1 MDKKYSLEKIRNIG
15 LVAHIDAG
23 KTTTTERILYYTGR
37 IHRIGEVHEG
47 TATMDWMV
55 QERER
60 GITIQSAATTSY
72 WKDCEINIIDTP
84 GHVDFTM
91 EVERSLRILDGC
103 VVIFDGGNGVEP
115 QSETVW
121 RQANRY
127 HVPRLIFVNKMDR
140 VGADFEDTVKQIKKK
155 LAAKPLV
162 LQIPLGKEDK
172 LMGVIDILEEK
183 AYIWEEE
190 KTTDMDYETGEVPDE
205 YKAEVKKYK
214 DEIFEKMAEVDESIM
229 NKYVNGEQVTIGELK
244 AAVRKATI
252 SCSFFPVFCGSSFK
266 NRGVQPLLDAVVD
279 YLPSPADLQEIKGIN
294 PFTGKEESR
303 KHSIEE
309 PFSALAFKIQVD
321 PFIGRLVYIRV
332 YSGKIESGEIVYNSR
347 KSKQERISRIMR
359 MHANTRAEIKE
370 CKTGDIVAIVG
381 LKETNTG
388 DTVCE
393 SKFPISFE
401 QMHFPEPVISVA
413 VEPKTKADS
422 EKLSYALNRLS
433 EEDPTL
439 RLRFDEETSQ
449 TIISGMGELH
459 LEIAVDRLKR
469 EFNVDARIGNPQV
482 AYRETI
488 TRKVTEESKYIKQS
502 GGRGQY
508 GHVEIEVEPAPAFE
522 FNDKTKGGCIPKEYI
537 PAIEKGII
545 EAMETGPLAGY
556 PLIDMKVNLI
566 YGSYHEVDSS
576 EMAFKMAG
584 SFALQ
589 AATKKAGPILL
600 EPIMKIEV
608 VTPEEFI
615 GDVMADLSA
624 RRGKIESMENKNALC
639 NINGTVPLA
648 QIFGYATTLRS
659 LSQGRANYSME
670 PAKYE
675 RVPKNIL
682 EDLLPKTVV

>member
-1 MDKKYSLEKIRNIG
+1 
-15 LVAHIDAG
+15 
-23 KTTTTERILYYTGR
+23 
-37 IHRIGEVHEG
+37 
-47 TATMDWMV
+47 MDWMV

-670 PAKYE
+670 PA
-675 RVPKNIL
+675 
-682 EDLLPKTVV
+682 

>member
-1 MDKKYSLEKIRNIG
+1 MDKNFTLDKIRNIG

-72 WKDCEINIIDTP
+72 WKDCQINIIDTP

-103 VVIFDGGNGVEP
+103 IVIFDGANGVEP

-121 RQANRY
+121 RQASRY

-140 VGADFEDTVKQIKKK
+140 IGADFQDTIAQIKKK
-155 LAAKPLV
+155 LIAEPLV
-162 LQIPLGKEDK
+162 MQLPLGKDEH

-183 AYIWEEE
+183 AYVWEEE
-190 KTTDMDYETGEVPDE
+190 KTADMGYETKEIPEE
-205 YKAEVKKYK
+205 YKAEVKKCR
-214 DEIFEKMAEVDESIM
+214 DILFEKMAEIEESIM
-229 NKYVNGEQVTIGELK
+229 TKFVAGEQPTNQELK

-252 SCSFFPVFCGSSFK
+252 ACKFFPVFCGSSFK
-266 NRGVQPLLDAVVD
+266 NRGVQPILDAVID
-279 YLPSPADLQEIKGIN
+279 YLPSPADLQDIHGLN
-294 PFTGKEESR
+294 PFTGKEEPR
-303 KHSIEE
+303 AHSTEG
-309 PFSALAFKIQVD
+309 PFAALAFKIQVD

-332 YSGKIESGEIVYNSR
+332 YSGKITSGEIVYNTR

-370 CKTGDIVAIVG
+370 CKAGDIVAIVG
-381 LKETNTG
+381 LKDTNTG
-388 DTVCE
+388 DTVCDR
-393 SKFPISFE
+393 KFPISFE

-422 EKLSYALNRLS
+422 EKLSYALGRLT
-433 EEDPTL
+433 EEDPTF
-439 RLRFDEETSQ
+439 RLKIDEETSQ

-459 LEIAVDRLKR
+459 LEIAIDRLKR
-469 EFNVDARIGNPQV
+469 EFNVDAKVGNPQV

-488 TRKVTEESKYIKQS
+488 TKKVEAEGKYIKQS

-508 GHVEIEVEPAPAFE
+508 GHAEIELEPAAEFE
-522 FNDKTKGGCIPKEYI
+522 FVDKIKGGSVPKEYI
-537 PAIEKGII
+537 PAIEQGIV
-545 EAMETGPLAGY
+545 EAMTRGPLAGY
-556 PLIDMKVNLI
+556 PLINCKVTLVD
-566 YGSYHEVDSS
+566 GSYHEVDSS

-584 SFALQ
+584 SMALQ
-589 AATKKAGPILL
+589 AASKKAGPILL

-615 GDVMADLSA
+615 GDVMADLNS
-624 RRGKIESMENKNALC
+624 RRGKIESMENKNGLC
-639 NINGTVPLA
+639 TISGHVPLA

-670 PAKYE
+670 PAQYE
-675 RVPKNIL
+675 RVPKNIS
-682 EDLLPKTVV
+682 DGLLPKTTV

>member
-15 LVAHIDAG
+15 LVAHIDAS
-23 KTTTTERILYYTGR
+23 KSTTTERILYYTGR

-309 PFSALAFKIQVD
+309 PFSALAFKIQV
-321 PFIGRLVYIRV
+321 
-332 YSGKIESGEIVYNSR
+332 
-347 KSKQERISRIMR
+347 
-359 MHANTRAEIKE
+359 
-370 CKTGDIVAIVG
+370 
-381 LKETNTG
+381 
-388 DTVCE
+388 
-393 SKFPISFE
+393 
-401 QMHFPEPVISVA
+401 
-413 VEPKTKADS
+413 
-422 EKLSYALNRLS
+422 
-433 EEDPTL
+433 
-439 RLRFDEETSQ
+439 
-449 TIISGMGELH
+449 
-459 LEIAVDRLKR
+459 
-469 EFNVDARIGNPQV
+469 
-482 AYRETI
+482 
-488 TRKVTEESKYIKQS
+488 
-502 GGRGQY
+502 
-508 GHVEIEVEPAPAFE
+508 
-522 FNDKTKGGCIPKEYI
+522 
-537 PAIEKGII
+537 
-545 EAMETGPLAGY
+545 
-556 PLIDMKVNLI
+556 
-566 YGSYHEVDSS
+566 
-576 EMAFKMAG
+576 
-584 SFALQ
+584 
-589 AATKKAGPILL
+589 
-600 EPIMKIEV
+600 
-608 VTPEEFI
+608 
-615 GDVMADLSA
+615 
-624 RRGKIESMENKNALC
+624 
-639 NINGTVPLA
+639 
-648 QIFGYATTLRS
+648 
-659 LSQGRANYSME
+659 
-670 PAKYE
+670 
-675 RVPKNIL
+675 
-682 EDLLPKTVV
+682 